1 MSKKENT
8 DEILAELS
16 KVLARLTGDE
26 RRVLKSEFRTA
37 LPPAAKSPAPEP
49 ELKPPQ
55 GGQVPSVPKPE
66 EPKKPEVSTE
76 SIYPS
81 GVSPDQILRLAVFH
95 FKEGGGLPELFF
107 QNFADVLQKTTK
119 KRYYMERTIVREA
132 DLAVFD
138 FKQAWK
144 ECGEKK
150 VDAVFIISG
159 ESLETPAPEG
169 LCVKNVTADQVN
181 KRFFYVDLA
190 VEVML
195 AKKNR

>member
-8 DEILAELS
+8 DEILAELNR
-16 KVLARLTGDE
+16 VLARLTGDE
-26 RRVLKSEFRTA
+26 RRVIKSEFRTA
-37 LPPAAKSPAPEP
+37 LPPAAKSP
-49 ELKPPQ
+49 Q
-55 GGQVPSVPKPE
+55 GGQVPSEPVKVEQAQAPRPE
-66 EPKKPEVSTE
+66 EPKKPEVSSE

-81 GVSPDQILRLAVFH
+81 GVSPDQILRIAVFH
-95 FKEGGGLPELFF
+95 FKGGGGLPELFF

-119 KRYYMERTIVREA
+119 KRYYMEKTIVREA

-144 ECGEKK
+144 ECVEKS
-150 VDAVFIISG
+150 VDAAFVISG
-159 ESLETPAPEG
+159 EPVETSSPEG
-169 LCVKNVTADQVN
+169 LYAKNVTADQVS

-195 AKKNR
+195 AKKIR